1 MQMKLGASMQSVTLY
16 TFILD
21 TKHAIKKGKLV
32 CHNHHR
38 HWREL
43 RRCTGG
49 KLGWEKNNFP
59 LSLFGTKVNAAVS
72 GSGQWL
78 LYLLGWMV
86 RFWIRAM
93 EGKLFLCSF
102 SFSCQVDGL
111 MFLRKFFWRDVPPYS
126 EGHFRLHC
134 GLPNRKIIQF
144 VFIVYFVLQ
153 WKLWKNASNY
163 GNVKWGTSC

>member
-1 MQMKLGASMQSVTLY
+1 MHRWKIGVR
-16 TFILD
+16 
-21 TKHAIKKGKLV
+21 KK
-32 CHNHHR
+32 
-38 HWREL
+38 
-43 RRCTGG
+43 TI
-49 KLGWEKNNFP
+49 F
-59 LSLFGTKVNAAVS
+59 LFLC
-72 GSGQWL
+72 SGQKSTL
-78 LYLLGWMV
+78 PFRGQGNDCYIYLDEWF

-163 GNVKWGTSC
+163 GNVK